1 MSAALQ
7 TVCNPGLVRALLNGD
22 GSEVRAGLAGATLL
36 VPAFENRDGETVI
49 QIRRGAAGRR
59 LICAFTDLE
68 ALEAWDRDPPG
79 AAAVLDVPEIAGLVP
94 DAIVVL
100 NPAGPGAHVL
110 DGDVLADAHGSTASD
125 EPAPSPNDDLQAND
139 LTDPARRRPLRV
151 HANQFHELARRTADA
166 GDMAAACEQLQPAI
180 SACDELGDRLHGAA
194 ASLEL
199 ASWRARSGSTRLALA
214 GWREAGATMA
224 ALGELD
230 LALDALLDAAQT
242 AARAG
247 LAADAE
253 ALSITALDLAAGTD
267 FSDRL
272 IGVWKMLTGVPAT
285 RTDEL
290 RSAS

>member
-1 MSAALQ
+1 MSATFE
-7 TVCNPGLVRALLNGD
+7 TVSNPALVRALLHGD
-22 GSEVRAGLAGATLL
+22 GDQLQAGLAGATLL
-36 VPAFENRDGETVI
+36 VPASENRDGEPVI

-68 ALEAWDRDPPG
+68 ALQAWDRNPTG
-79 AAAVLDVPEIAGLVP
+79 AAAVLDASEVAGLLQ
-94 DAIVVL
+94 DAMVVL

-110 DGDVLADAHGSTASD
+110 DGDVLADAYGSAASD
-125 EPAPSPNDDLQAND
+125 EPTPTTNGDLQANG

-151 HANQFHELARRTADA
+151 HANQFHELARRTAEA
-166 GDMAAACEQLQPAI
+166 GDLVAACEQLQPAI

-194 ASLEL
+194 AALEL
-199 ASWRARSGSTRLALA
+199 ASWRAKSGSTRLALT
-214 GWREAGATMA
+214 GWREAATTMA

-247 LAADAE
+247 LTADAE
-253 ALSITALDLAAGTD
+253 ALSVTALDLAAGSD

-272 IGVWKMLTGVPAT
+272 IGVWRMLAGAPAT
-285 RTDEL
+285 RADEIV
-290 RSAS
+290 SVP